1 MAAAHVNAVSQ
12 GTAGLVNPASNIAAR
27 IELMSSSL
35 LFADLPQQAIEKVA
49 WLARPKVIARDELLF
64 MQGQPARTI
73 ALIRTGSIKI
83 SQLSNT
89 GNEVILWIYGAGTV
103 IGTLT
108 DPMSCCYTSSARA
121 LEQSTALV
129 WEYEALQ
136 ALMQEYPQ
144 MRVNASH
151 ILAVRLNELEER
163 FREVATEKVAKRVA
177 YALLRLLKHIGKKV
191 NGGVEVSLSR
201 EELAQM
207 TGTTLFTISRL
218 FSKWDELGYVLPR
231 RNAVVVCDN
240 HMLGLVDDDD
250 LENETRSP
258 RGKVTAIRSQ
268 IHSMRLVSSSR
279 TSIGARRTSEALC

>member
-1 MAAAHVNAVSQ
+1 
-12 GTAGLVNPASNIAAR
+12 
-27 IELMSSSL
+27 
-35 LFADLPQQAIEKVA
+35 
-49 WLARPKVIARDELLF
+49 
-64 MQGQPARTI
+64 
-73 ALIRTGSIKI
+73 
-83 SQLSNT
+83 
-89 GNEVILWIYGAGTV
+89 
-103 IGTLT
+103 
-108 DPMSCCYTSSARA
+108 
-121 LEQSTALV
+121 
-129 WEYEALQ
+129 
-136 ALMQEYPQ
+136 